1 MILKEK
7 IMIIRI
13 LIEKLLSKNN
23 GRMTEIE
30 VCKILNITSQDAS
43 AVVDQ
48 YGHRVT
54 WSRVFQANQTF
65 DLISHSYKNDWD
77 K

>member
-7 IMIIRI
+7 
-13 LIEKLLSKNN
+13 IEKLLSKNN

-30 VCKILNITSQDAS
+30 VCKILNITSQEAS
-43 AVVDQ
+43 TVVDQ

-65 DLISHSYKNDWD
+65 DLISHHYKNDWD